1 MVVLS
6 WLILLSGAYPLLLA
20 WNANR
25 RTALLQAVYWA
36 AVAWAVWGVTLLRL
50 AAAPL
55 EDAAPL
61 RYLALCL
68 TGCAFVA
75 VLGARR
81 PGVGAWNFVVAGLL
95 AVLLLP
101 VASGLGR
108 PSLHWANALFLAGT
122 LAAGVLNYLP
132 TRLLP
137 AALTL
142 GLGCG
147 LELPRW
153 FPAETGGVAWADQMA
168 LPVGL
173 LLVAL
178 TPWVALVAVVS
189 APLPAAEFDRL
200 WVGFRDRFGLLWA
213 LRVREQFN
221 RAAANA
227 GWPVVLRWRG
237 LRLLPGTKLPDL
249 ANQKEIVDTLVALL
263 KRFGPEEGPEE
274 TAGGAAPAT

>member
-36 AVAWAVWGVTLLRL
+36 AAAWAVWGVTMLRL
-50 AAAPL
+50 AVPPQ
-55 EDAAPL
+55 EGAAPL

-81 PGVGAWNFVVAGLL
+81 PGVLAWNFVVAGLL

-101 VASGLGR
+101 VAYGLGR
-108 PSLHWANALFLAGT
+108 PSLHWVNALSLAAT

-142 GLGCG
+142 GLGCA

-153 FPAETGGVAWADQMA
+153 LPAETGGAEWAEQA

-189 APLPAAEFDRL
+189 GPLPAAEFDRL

-237 LRLLPGTKLPDL
+237 LRLLPGTKLADV
-249 ANQKEIVDTLVALL
+249 ADQKQVVDTLAALL
-263 KRFGPEEGPEE
+263 KRFGPAEGPEE